1 VAAGLEPL
9 QRRQVKGDPAALVD
23 DLAVPLQAESL
34 QRAQDPVRTARD
46 DAVSVQIF
54 DPQQPLATV
63 VAGIEVASDGRQE
76 RAEVQV
82 ARRGGGEAAY
92 VRP

>member
-1 VAAGLEPL
+1 MH
-9 QRRQVKGDPAALVD
+9 
-23 DLAVPLQAESL
+23 AESL
-34 QRAQDPVRTARD
+34 QRAHDPVGTARY
-46 DAVSVQIF
+46 DAGRVQIL

-92 VRP
+92 VRL